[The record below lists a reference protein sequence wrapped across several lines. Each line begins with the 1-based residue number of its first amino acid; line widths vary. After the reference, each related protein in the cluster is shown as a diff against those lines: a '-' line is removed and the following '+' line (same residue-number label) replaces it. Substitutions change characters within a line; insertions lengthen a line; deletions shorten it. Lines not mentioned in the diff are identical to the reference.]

1 MLYRISQRIVR
12 TWQSEQ
18 IIPSESSEAYV
29 YGVQLLLST
38 LVNIFCI
45 AVVSVLAALP
55 LAWIPFL
62 VGFVPLR
69 VSAGGFHAKTPLR
82 CFITFCGTY
91 LIFIA
96 LVLHLHDAG
105 IRLAILTNSIVTVLT
120 VYLCSPTLL
129 MLCVGFLFLI
139 TTANSYGVLWQE
151 LDTPYVLPGT
161 VTGQADLEKYL
172 EVPSVEAVTPVLS
185 FETKLTAKDA
195 ALSGTVTA
203 VLADY
208 LELSFAQGGPFPND
222 TNMPFLV
229 LNEYAS
235 KNFLTESKSKVPLA
249 VNDTLT
255 MTIGE
260 EEQSAILCG
269 IFEDGLEQ
277 PVIYMSYTLAAR
289 VLPKGESINLLL
301 RLGKTEDLE
310 SESKALKK
318 LGVSV
323 SYDETLPERWKLT
336 KQQIYQTFL
345 SALVLLLC
353 SAVQIM
359 GQHKREQT
367 VALSERQALA
377 LGGLEERQLLW
388 IFPLRTFFADLFSLL
403 VAIAVAGIMGG
414 ISLIGLLAG
423 GIGCA
428 AHLGIVMSP
437 SSSHRNCI
445 Q

>member
-1 MLYRISQRIVR
+1 M
-12 TWQSEQ
+12 
-18 IIPSESSEAYV
+18 
-29 YGVQLLLST
+29 
-38 LVNIFCI
+38 
-45 AVVSVLAALP
+45 
-55 LAWIPFL
+55 
-62 VGFVPLR
+62 
-69 VSAGGFHAKTPLR
+69 
-82 CFITFCGTY
+82 
-91 LIFIA
+91 
-96 LVLHLHDAG
+96 
-105 IRLAILTNSIVTVLT
+105 
-120 VYLCSPTLL
+120 

-172 EVPSVEAVTPVLS
+172 EVPSAEAVTPVLS

-208 LELSFAQGGPFPND
+208 LELSFAQGSPFPND

-235 KNFLTESKSKVPLA
+235 KNFLTESKSKVTLA
-249 VNDTLT
+249 INDTLT

-260 EEQSAILCG
+260 EEQSASLCG
-269 IFEDGLEQ
+269 IFQDGLEQ
-277 PVIYMSYTLAAR
+277 PVIYMSYALAAQK
-289 VLPKGESINLLL
+289 LPKEDNIRLLFRL
-301 RLGKTEDLE
+301 RKTEDLE
-310 SESKALKK
+310 SGAKALRK

-323 SYDETLPERWKLT
+323 SYDEDLPERWKLT

-345 SALVLLLC
+345 SAIVLLIC
-353 SAVQIM
+353 SAVQIT
-359 GQHKREQT
+359 GQHRREQT
-367 VALSERQALA
+367 EALSERQALV
-377 LGGLEERQLLW
+377 LSGLEERQSLW
-388 IFPLRTFFADLFSLL
+388 LFPLRTFFADLFCLL
-403 VAIAVAGIMGG
+403 IAIAVAGIMGS

-428 AHLGIVMSP
+428 VHLGIVMSA

>member
-1 MLYRISQRIVR
+1 M
-12 TWQSEQ
+12 
-18 IIPSESSEAYV
+18 
-29 YGVQLLLST
+29 
-38 LVNIFCI
+38 
-45 AVVSVLAALP
+45 
-55 LAWIPFL
+55 
-62 VGFVPLR
+62 
-69 VSAGGFHAKTPLR
+69 
-82 CFITFCGTY
+82 
-91 LIFIA
+91 
-96 LVLHLHDAG
+96 
-105 IRLAILTNSIVTVLT
+105 
-120 VYLCSPTLL
+120 

-208 LELSFAQGGPFPND
+208 LELSFAQGSPFPND

-235 KNFLTESKSKVPLA
+235 KNFLTESKSKVTLA
-249 VNDTLT
+249 INDTLT

-269 IFEDGLEQ
+269 IFQDGLEQ
-277 PVIYMSYTLAAR
+277 PVIYMSYALAAQK
-289 VLPKGESINLLL
+289 LPKEDNIRLLFRL
-301 RLGKTEDLE
+301 RKTEDLE
-310 SESKALKK
+310 SGAKALRK

-323 SYDETLPERWKLT
+323 SYDEDLPERWKLT

-345 SALVLLLC
+345 SAIVLLIC
-353 SAVQIM
+353 SAVQIT
-359 GQHKREQT
+359 GQHNREQT
-367 VALSERQALA
+367 EALSERQALA

-388 IFPLRTFFADLFSLL
+388 IFPLRTFFADLCSLL
-403 VAIAVAGIMGG
+403 VAIAVAGIMG
-414 ISLIGLLAG
+414 SVSPIGLLMGSIG
-423 GIGCA
+423 GIL
-428 AHLGIVMSP
+428 HLGIVMSGCSP
-437 SSSHRNCI
+437 HGSDV
-445 Q
+445 

>member
-1 MLYRISQRIVR
+1 MERFC
-12 TWQSEQ
+12 
-18 IIPSESSEAYV
+18 SSGAK
-29 YGVQLLLST
+29 
-38 LVNIFCI
+38 
-45 AVVSVLAALP
+45 
-55 LAWIPFL
+55 
-62 VGFVPLR
+62 
-69 VSAGGFHAKTPLR
+69 SAG
-82 CFITFCGTY
+82 
-91 LIFIA
+91 
-96 LVLHLHDAG
+96 AG
-105 IRLAILTNSIVTVLT
+105 IICKIAFRTAGR
-120 VYLCSPTLL
+120 YGKATLL
-129 MLCVGFLFLI
+129 MLCVSFLFLI
-139 TTANSYGVLWQE
+139 TTANSYEVLRQE
-151 LDTPYVLPGT
+151 LNMPYVLPGT
-161 VTGQADLEKYL
+161 VTGQADLEKYM
-172 EVPSVEAVTPVLS
+172 EIPSVEAATPVLS
-185 FETKLTAKDA
+185 FESKLITKDA
-195 ALSGTVTA
+195 SLSGTVTA

-208 LELSFAQGGPFPND
+208 LDLTFCHGGLFLDN
-222 TNMPFLV
+222 TNMPFVV

-235 KNFLTESKSKVPLA
+235 KNFLTESKSKVTLA

-289 VLPKGESINLLL
+289 TIPKEDSIRLLFRL
-301 RLGKTEDLE
+301 RKTEDLE
-310 SESKALKK
+310 GAVKALKK

-323 SYDETLPERWKLT
+323 SYDENLPERWKLT

-367 VALSERQALA
+367 EALSERQALA

-388 IFPLRTFFADLFSLL
+388 IFPLRTFFADLFCLL
-403 VAIAVAGIMGG
+403 IAIAVAGIMGS

-428 AHLGIVMSP
+428 VHLGIVMSA

>member
-1 MLYRISQRIVR
+1 M
-12 TWQSEQ
+12 
-18 IIPSESSEAYV
+18 
-29 YGVQLLLST
+29 
-38 LVNIFCI
+38 
-45 AVVSVLAALP
+45 
-55 LAWIPFL
+55 
-62 VGFVPLR
+62 
-69 VSAGGFHAKTPLR
+69 
-82 CFITFCGTY
+82 
-91 LIFIA
+91 
-96 LVLHLHDAG
+96 
-105 IRLAILTNSIVTVLT
+105 
-120 VYLCSPTLL
+120 
-129 MLCVGFLFLI
+129 
-139 TTANSYGVLWQE
+139 
-151 LDTPYVLPGT
+151 
-161 VTGQADLEKYL
+161 
-172 EVPSVEAVTPVLS
+172 
-185 FETKLTAKDA
+185 
-195 ALSGTVTA
+195 
-203 VLADY
+203 
-208 LELSFAQGGPFPND
+208 
-222 TNMPFLV
+222 
-229 LNEYAS
+229 
-235 KNFLTESKSKVPLA
+235 
-249 VNDTLT
+249 T